1 MLNHLQL
8 YLKMKKLLTSILAI
22 AATACSMQAMA
33 QDEEGG
39 FEFGAS
45 LDYQTRYLWRGSVS
59 CNGNMQADVNASF
72 GGFFADVW
80 GMTDFKKGS
89 YSEID
94 ITLGYSYSAFSLSLT
109 AYCWTSESFDETTF
123 ESKSEFKYFDKYKET
138 HYLELGLGVDFSEW
152 FENVGLAF
160 SANTMI
166 AGASRNEDDKNTF
179 STFLG
184 LDYEYGLLD
193 DALTLGAGVGSSI
206 ENSGDWNFYSEDGF
220 KVIDL
225 HLNAGYDF
233 SINDMF
239 SIGLNAMFMYNPVD
253 DKPYVNAGVGVSF

>member
-1 MLNHLQL
+1 
-8 YLKMKKLLTSILAI
+8 MKKLLTSILAI
-22 AATACSMQAMA
+22 AATACSMQVLA
-33 QDEEGG
+33 QEEEGG

-72 GGFFADVW
+72 GGFSAELW
-80 GMTDFKKGS
+80 GMTNFQSDN
-89 YSEID
+89 YSELD
-94 ITLGYSYSAFSLSLT
+94 IILGYSYSAFSLTLT
-109 AYCWTSESFDETTF
+109 DYCWTNWDGDFDF
-123 ESKSEFKYFDKYKET
+123 FGKYKEN

-152 FENVGLAF
+152 AENLGLTF
-160 SANTMI
+160 TANTMI